1 MAPPPVPQT
10 PGSPNAS
17 RMSNTL
23 ADNSGV
29 GAGPGQDSEPTS
41 AVLLSNLV
49 TGPLRHP
56 RPLTA
61 SEIYLECEKEQEGIV
76 HDVEPSG
83 KRKSLLTT

>member
-10 PGSPNAS
+10 PGSPNSS
-17 RMSNTL
+17 RTSNAL

-29 GAGPGQDSEPTS
+29 GAGPGKDDE
-41 AVLLSNLV
+41 ANRAAFWSNVV

-56 RPLTA
+56 RPMTA

-76 HDVEPSG
+76 RVVDAPG
-83 KRKSLLTT
+83 KRSSQLTV